1 VDIIIYITGA
11 ENRIIAPIV
20 LAIPKPEISVEVV
33 ANASGGGHPIDK
45 TLDIPVPSISVTAEL
60 V

>member
-1 VDIIIYITGA
+1 MSVCETQM
-11 ENRIIAPIV
+11 IAPIV

-33 ANASGGGHPIDK
+33 ADASGGGHPIDK